1 MLNRLFSLII
11 LLLVYCPVLFTQN
24 VQWVSRYDGPSNYHD
39 KATDIAIDQSGNVYV
54 TGYSYGSIGY
64 YDYLTIKYNPS
75 GDTLWVASYNGPDNY
90 YDIATAMVLDDSGN
104 VYVTG
109 WSENTIP
116 YESDVVTVK
125 YNSDGEE
132 QWVNRYAYPDIL
144 SDEIANAIAIDD
156 SGNVY
161 VTGYIYPSG
170 SWSDYLTIK
179 YNPAGDTLW
188 TARYNSPTD
197 APDEAIAVAVDGL
210 GNVYVTGNSIG
221 TYSKDY
227 TTVKYNSTGQ
237 TIWVARY
244 NSPQNWEEEASAM
257 AVDNSGNVY
266 VTGRSD
272 DDVITQMDYLTV
284 KFDSSG
290 VLEWVSRY
298 PNTRLSIFGASD
310 IVLDD
315 SNYVYVTGYSP
326 DYTTIKY
333 SMSGDTIWVA
343 SYQDSIHP
351 LGVGNA
357 LAVDTSGNVY
367 ITGFTI
373 GPGSSNDYSTV
384 KYSSLGDFQWVAY
397 YNGPSNKVD
406 IAADIVVDESENVYV
421 TGHSV
426 GAISSTDY
434 LTIKYVQ
441 GPVAII
447 QDDFSI
453 PASISLSQ
461 NYPNPFNPT
470 TIIQYAI
477 SSRQFVSLKVYD
489 LLGREVATLV
499 NEEKPA
505 GNYEVEFDGTDFPS
519 GIYFYRL
526 SVDNGYNETR
536 KMVLLK

>member
-1 MLNRLFSLII
+1 M
-11 LLLVYCPVLFTQN
+11 
-24 VQWVSRYDGPSNYHD
+24 QWIARYDGPANYGD
-39 KATDIAIDQSGNVYV
+39 KAIAIELDKLGNIYV
-54 TGYSYGSIGY
+54 TGYSYNSATA
-64 YDYLTIKYNPS
+64 YDYTTIKYNS
-75 GDTLWVASYNGPDNY
+75 FGDTIWTARYNGPDNY
-90 YDIATAMVLDDSGN
+90 YDVPTAMVLDDSGN

-116 YESDVVTVK
+116 YDDDIATVK
-125 YNSDGEE
+125 YNSDGVM
-132 QWVNRYAYPDIL
+132 QWVNRYDYPDIL
-144 SDEIANAIAIDD
+144 SDERANAIAIDD

-188 TARYNSPTD
+188 TARYNGPMD
-197 APDEAIAVAVDGL
+197 ASDAANAIAVDGL
-210 GNVYVTGNSIG
+210 GNVYVTGNSFG
-221 TYSKDY
+221 TSSKDY
-227 TTVKYNSTGQ
+227 TTIKYNSNGQ

-244 NSPQNWEEEASAM
+244 NSPQDWVEEARAM
-257 AVDNSGNVY
+257 AVDKSGNVY
-266 VTGRSD
+266 VTGRSYND
-272 DDVITQMDYLTV
+272 SVTQMDYLTV

-298 PNTRLSIFGASD
+298 PNTHSSLFDAND

-315 SNYVYVTGYSP
+315 SNYVYITGYSSN
-326 DYTTIKY
+326 YTTIKY
-333 SMSGDTIWVA
+333 SLSGDTIWVA
-343 SYQDSIHP
+343 SYQDSIHF

-367 ITGFTI
+367 ITGFTL

-406 IAADIVVDESENVYV
+406 IATDIAVDESGNVYV
-421 TGHSV
+421 TGYSV
-426 GAISSTDY
+426 DAISSADY

-441 GPVAII
+441 GPVASM
-447 QDDFSI
+447 QDDLSVPVSF
-453 PASISLSQ
+453 SLSQ

-470 TIIQYAI
+470 TKIKFTIPQ
-477 SSRQFVSLKVYD
+477 SPLLGGDGRGGFVTLIVYD
-489 LLGREVATLV
+489 VLGKEISTLV

-505 GNYEVEFDGTDFPS
+505 GNYEVEFNGEGLTS
-519 GIYFYRL
+519 GIYFYQLRVGDPE
-526 SVDNGYNETR
+526 SSSGQGFIETK
-536 KMVLLK
+536 KMVLLR